1 MGAKIKKILG
11 FFTIGRIFKFFCAAI
26 AITVIGTLGFRMFTL
41 NNYPSSAKG
50 VIATDALAKSYMAS
64 TLNGVTWDLPAEYD
78 NAGEFFAHQPLYF
91 EKEKT
96 LIITIRYNDSLLKDM
111 KHEGSGDTLALFP
124 SLYADGIGR
133 VLPATYKYSHEY
145 GLYSYRRYVFENV
158 TLSDYEH
165 MYLDIHLDEGYEE
178 APYTTLEIYNT
189 KERIKDYKLSGTDKK
204 ELRKLLRDAKAFAQI
219 TTE

>member
-1 MGAKIKKILG
+1 MGEKIKKILG
-11 FFTIGRIFKFFCAAI
+11 FFTLGRIFKLFCAAI

-41 NNYPSSAKG
+41 NNYPASAKG
-50 VIATDALAKSYMAS
+50 IIATDALSKSYS
-64 TLNGVTWDLPAEYD
+64 EGTLLGVTWDLPAEYD

-96 LIITIRYNDSLLKDM
+96 LIITIRYNDALLEEM
-111 KHEGSGDTLALFP
+111 KHDGGGDTLALFP
-124 SLYADGIGR
+124 SLYADGVERG
-133 VLPATYKYSHEY
+133 LPTTYEYSHEY

-165 MYLDIHLDEGYEE
+165 MYLDIRLDENYEE

-189 KERIKDYKLSGTDKK
+189 KERIKDYKLSGADKK
-204 ELRKLLRDAKAFAQI
+204 ELNK
-219 TTE
+219 